1 MVERMKA
8 AELKSLQAKPK
19 GIKRVKGAKPCFY
32 NGIRFDSKLESRHYS
47 KLLLREKAGEI
58 RNIEIQVPIVLMG
71 HCGPIKTKTGLDM
84 LYVADF
90 VFVDCASGEEIV
102 ADAKGFQTD
111 ISKIKLAILAAQGI
125 DVVLLK

>member
-1 MVERMKA
+1 MAERMTVAQLKA
-8 AELKSLQAKPK
+8 QTKK
-19 GIKRVKGAKPCFY
+19 GVKRVKGARRCEY
-32 NGIRFDSKLESRHYS
+32 DGITFSSHLERRHYIG
-47 KLLLREKAGEI
+47 LLARAKAGEI
-58 RNIEIQVPIVLMG
+58 RDIELQVPIVLMG
-71 HCGPIKTKTGLDM
+71 HCGPIKTKTGQDM

-102 ADAKGFQTD
+102 ADAKGYQTD